1 MEAHRNRKNAA
12 LGNYH
17 LSFSIYNRYYVGY
30 PPAFSPQQFEE
41 TQPRHTELGQD
52 QSYTPEKTPYD
63 VLYDVVL
70 FGDGRKISLASS
82 TSSSFSKRSK
92 ITLSTIWS
100 SLSSLFSISRMLS
113 KAASIAYVKSPTI
126 LDAPNTT

>member
-30 PPAFSPQQFEE
+30 PPTFSPQQFEE

-52 QSYTPEKTPYD
+52 QSYTPEKLRMMYCMM
-63 VLYDVVL
+63 
-70 FGDGRKISLASS
+70 
-82 TSSSFSKRSK
+82 
-92 ITLSTIWS
+92 WS
-100 SLSSLFSISRMLS
+100 YSVMEERF
-113 KAASIAYVKSPTI
+113 P
-126 LDAPNTT
+126 